1 MIREGYYKKLKYEQ
15 DRAWEIARFQAHTTY
30 STITAALGADPV
42 EISEW
47 FPLAIDKEHE
57 AALAKLK
64 TGRAIDPDY
73 KREME
78 ARMNAI
84 P

>member
-1 MIREGYYKKLKYEQ
+1 M
-15 DRAWEIARFQAHTTY
+15 
-30 STITAALGADPV
+30 

-47 FPLAIDKEHE
+47 FPLEIDKEHE

-73 KREME
+73 KRAME